1 MKSVNE
7 MLNSTSL
14 GTEPWTIRPTSLER
28 RAGRLLRSPD
38 GGHDNPPADPSLVNG
53 DPPADP
59 NKPADPPT
67 DPPADPN
74 KSTNPPTDPNKPAD
88 PPEPPPEPLTVDKLT
103 IPEGFEVQPELS
115 AKFLEILNGDASP
128 LDRANALLALHGET
142 LNAASEAS
150 SKAWDD
156 MQTEWKDE
164 VKADPTVGGAKLQ
177 PTLNNIGKLINEFG
191 NDELRSVFDTTGAGN
206 NVHMVKF
213 LNTIAEKLTEGN
225 FFTASAPSGGSDAD
239 ATAKRM
245 FPSASDANK

>member
-38 GGHDNPPADPSLVNG
+38 GEHDDPPADPSLVNNEPPK
-53 DPPADP
+53 DEPPKEEPPKEEPPKEEPPA
-59 NKPADPPT
+59 A
-67 DPPADPN
+67 
-74 KSTNPPTDPNKPAD
+74 
-88 PPEPPPEPLTVDKLT
+88 EPLTVEQLK

-115 AKFLEILNGDASP
+115 GKFLEILNGDQSP